1 MRVVIVEDAVLL
13 REGIARLLME
23 FGHEV
28 VATRADATRL
38 LETVT
43 ETEPDVIIADVRMP
57 PTFTDEGVRA
67 AMELRALRP
76 SFPVLLL
83 SQYVEE
89 RYAADLLRSDARG
102 LGYLLKERVAD
113 VRTFVD
119 ALQRVADGG
128 TALDPEV
135 VAQLFA
141 RAPQNPLDGLTPRE
155 SEVLSLMAEGRS
167 NAGIAAALVVG
178 EGAIEKHIS
187 SIFSK
192 LNLEAAPNDHRRV
205 MAVITYLQTP
215 RE

>member
-28 VATRADATRL
+28 VATNADATRL
-38 LETVT
+38 LETVRD
-43 ETEPDVIIADVRMP
+43 TEPDVIIADVRMP

-67 AMELRALRP
+67 AIELRAARP

-119 ALQRVADGG
+119 AVQRVADGG
-128 TALDPEV
+128 TALDPDV
-135 VAQLFA
+135 VAQLLA
-141 RAPQNPLDGLTPRE
+141 RAPRNPFDALTPRE

-167 NAGIAAALVVG
+167 NGGIAKALVVG

-187 SIFSK
+187 SIFLK

-205 MAVITYLQTP
+205 MAVITFLQTP
-215 RE
+215 HD

>member
-28 VATRADATRL
+28 VATIPDATRL
-38 LETVT
+38 LETVR

-67 AMELRALRP
+67 AIELRAVRP
-76 SFPVLLL
+76 AFPVLLL

-102 LGYLLKERVAD
+102 LGYLAD

-119 ALQRVADGG
+119 AVQRVADGG
-128 TALDPEV
+128 TALDPDV

-141 RAPQNPLDGLTPRE
+141 RAPRNPLDSLTPRE

-167 NAGIAAALVVG
+167 NAGIAGALVVG

-215 RE
+215 NLSSP